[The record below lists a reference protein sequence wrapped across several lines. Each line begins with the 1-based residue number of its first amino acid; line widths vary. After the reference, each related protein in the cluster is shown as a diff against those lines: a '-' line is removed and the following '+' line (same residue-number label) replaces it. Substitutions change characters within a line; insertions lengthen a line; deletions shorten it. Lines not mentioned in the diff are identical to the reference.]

1 MKCTELRDFFKLKC
15 PDCYVFKVQSPHL
28 QIDGGLHEEENHF
41 DVGSPPNAALLLIV
55 VLLVAAAGL
64 LVAVVHADVQ
74 RPEVLEVLPHVLEDV
89 RVLHFEADE
98 AKILQSS
105 AV

>member
-1 MKCTELRDFFKLKC
+1 MFRVSFHN
-15 PDCYVFKVQSPHL
+15 VHL

-41 DVGSPPNAALLLIV
+41 DVGPSLNTTLIIIV

-64 LVAVVHADVQ
+64 LVAIVHADIEHL
-74 RPEVLEVLPHVLEDV
+74 EVLEVLPHILEDF

-98 AKILQSS
+98 AKILQSL

>member
-1 MKCTELRDFFKLKC
+1 MCSFTSCKK
-15 PDCYVFKVQSPHL
+15 DCQVFKVQGAHL

-41 DVGSPPNAALLLIV
+41 NVGSPPNTTLLLIV
-55 VLLVAAAGL
+55 VVVLIAAAGL

-74 RPEVLEVLPHVLEDV
+74 RLEVLEVLPHVLEDV

>member
-1 MKCTELRDFFKLKC
+1 MFRVSFHN
-15 PDCYVFKVQSPHL
+15 VHL
-28 QIDGGLHEEENHF
+28 QIEGGLHEEENHF
-41 DVGSPPNAALLLIV
+41 DVGPSLNTTLIIIV
-55 VLLVAAAGL
+55 VLLVAAGL
-64 LVAVVHADVQ
+64 LVAIVHADVQ
-74 RPEVLEVLPHVLEDV
+74 RLEVLEVLPHILEDV

>member
-1 MKCTELRDFFKLKC
+1 MFRVSFHN
-15 PDCYVFKVQSPHL
+15 VHL

-41 DVGSPPNAALLLIV
+41 DVGSPPNATLLLLIV
-55 VLLVAAAGL
+55 LIAAAGL
-64 LVAVVHADVQ
+64 LVAIVHADVQ
-74 RPEVLEVLPHVLEDV
+74 RLEVLEVLPHVLEDV

>member
-1 MKCTELRDFFKLKC
+1 MFRVSFHN
-15 PDCYVFKVQSPHL
+15 VHL

-41 DVGSPPNAALLLIV
+41 NVGPSLNTTLIIIV
-55 VLLVAAAGL
+55 VLLVAAGL
-64 LVAVVHADVQ
+64 LVAIVHADVK
-74 RPEVLEVLPHVLEDV
+74 RLEVLEVLPHVLEDV

>member
-1 MKCTELRDFFKLKC
+1 MFRVSFHN
-15 PDCYVFKVQSPHL
+15 VHL

-41 DVGSPPNAALLLIV
+41 DVGSPSNATLLLIV

-64 LVAVVHADVQ
+64 LVAVAHADVQ
-74 RPEVLEVLPHVLEDV
+74 RLEVLEVFPHILEDV

>member
-1 MKCTELRDFFKLKC
+1 MFRVSFHN
-15 PDCYVFKVQSPHL
+15 VHL

-41 DVGSPPNAALLLIV
+41 NVGSPPNTTLLLIV
-55 VLLVAAAGL
+55 VVVIVAAAGL
-64 LVAVVHADVQ
+64 LVAIVHADVK
-74 RPEVLEVLPHVLEDV
+74 RLEVLEVLPRILEDV

>member
-1 MKCTELRDFFKLKC
+1 MFRVSFHN
-15 PDCYVFKVQSPHL
+15 VHL

-41 DVGSPPNAALLLIV
+41 NVGPSLNTTLIIIV
-55 VLLVAAAGL
+55 VLLVAAG
-64 LVAVVHADVQ
+64 LVAIIHADVE
-74 RPEVLEVLPHVLEDV
+74 RLEVLEVLPHILEDV

-98 AKILQSS
+98 AKILQSL

>member
-1 MKCTELRDFFKLKC
+1 MFRVSFHN
-15 PDCYVFKVQSPHL
+15 VHL

-41 DVGSPPNAALLLIV
+41 NVGPSLNTTLIIIV
-55 VLLVAAAGL
+55 VLLVAAGL
-64 LVAVVHADVQ
+64 LVAIVHADVQ
-74 RPEVLEVLPHVLEDV
+74 RLEVLEVLPHVLEDV

>member
-1 MKCTELRDFFKLKC
+1 MFRVSFHN
-15 PDCYVFKVQSPHL
+15 VHL

-41 DVGSPPNAALLLIV
+41 DVGSPPHATLLLIV
-55 VLLVAAAGL
+55 VLIIAAGGL
-64 LVAVVHADVQ
+64 LVAIVHADVQ
-74 RPEVLEVLPHVLEDV
+74 GLEALEVLPHILEDV

>member
-1 MKCTELRDFFKLKC
+1 MCSFTSCEK
-15 PDCYVFKVQSPHL
+15 DCQVFKVQSPHL
-28 QIDGGLHEEENHF
+28 QIDGGLDEEENNLN
-41 DVGSPPNAALLLIV
+41 VGSPPNAALLFIV

-74 RPEVLEVLPHVLEDV
+74 RLEVLEVLPHILEDV

>member
-1 MKCTELRDFFKLKC
+1 MFRVSFHN
-15 PDCYVFKVQSPHL
+15 VHL

-41 DVGSPPNAALLLIV
+41 DVGSPPNAALLLIFV
-55 VLLVAAAGL
+55 VLIAAAGL
-64 LVAVVHADVQ
+64 LVAIVHADVK
-74 RPEVLEVLPHVLEDV
+74 RLEVLEVLPRILEDV

>member
-1 MKCTELRDFFKLKC
+1 MFRVSFHNV
-15 PDCYVFKVQSPHL
+15 YL

-41 DVGSPPNAALLLIV
+41 NVGPSLNTTLIIIV
-55 VLLVAAAGL
+55 VLLVAAGL
-64 LVAVVHADVQ
+64 LVAIVHADVQ
-74 RPEVLEVLPHVLEDV
+74 RLEVLEVLPHVLEDV

>member
-1 MKCTELRDFFKLKC
+1 MFRVSFHN
-15 PDCYVFKVQSPHL
+15 VHL
-28 QIDGGLHEEENHF
+28 QIEGGLHEEENHF
-41 DVGSPPNAALLLIV
+41 DVGPSLNTTLIIIV
-55 VLLVAAAGL
+55 VLLVAAGL
-64 LVAVVHADVQ
+64 LVAIVHADVK
-74 RPEVLEVLPHVLEDV
+74 RLEVLEVLPRILEDV

>member
-1 MKCTELRDFFKLKC
+1 MFRVSFHN
-15 PDCYVFKVQSPHL
+15 VHL

-41 DVGSPPNAALLLIV
+41 NVGPSLNTTLIIIV
-55 VLLVAAAGL
+55 VLLVAAGL
-64 LVAVVHADVQ
+64 LVTIVHADVK
-74 RPEVLEVLPHVLEDV
+74 RLEVLEVLPRILEDV

>member
-1 MKCTELRDFFKLKC
+1 MFRVSFHN
-15 PDCYVFKVQSPHL
+15 VHL

-41 DVGSPPNAALLLIV
+41 NVGPSLNTTLIIIV
-55 VLLVAAAGL
+55 VLLVAAGL
-64 LVAVVHADVQ
+64 LVAIVHADVK
-74 RPEVLEVLPHVLEDV
+74 RLEVLEVLPRILEDV